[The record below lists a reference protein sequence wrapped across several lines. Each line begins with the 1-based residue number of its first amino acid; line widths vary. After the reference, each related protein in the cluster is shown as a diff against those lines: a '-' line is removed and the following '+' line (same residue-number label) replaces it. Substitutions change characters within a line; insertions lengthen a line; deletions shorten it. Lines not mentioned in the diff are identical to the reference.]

1 MSKSMS
7 KRLLFVA
14 GGTGGHLFPALAV
27 AARCRQ
33 LQPDSVIEFV
43 GTRGR
48 MEEKIVPREG
58 YPLNF
63 LWISGL
69 ERKISLKTLL
79 FPLKVVV
86 AVAQALRL
94 IGRFR
99 PDAVI
104 CAGAYVSWPMG
115 IAARMRRVPLVLMA
129 SDARPGLALSKLAAK
144 ASQIHVAFD
153 SAAGHFRALGARC
166 PILLSGNPVRSNLL
180 ASHDAAHA
188 RQHFGLH
195 PDRPTLFAF
204 GGSLGARS
212 VNNALDAVAD
222 KLRADGIQLIW
233 QTGTSYAGPE
243 LKEPDLYRST
253 FINEMELAYA
263 AADLVVARAGAM
275 TVSELAVVVKPSVLV
290 PLPIETVH
298 QRQNAEAIQAAGGG
312 VMVADNQIVE
322 QLYPVV
328 SGLLADRQRLA
339 EMGSKV
345 AALAVR
351 DADERIAQAI
361 VEIGKRK

>member
-1 MSKSMS
+1 MSEQ
-7 KRLLFVA
+7 RLLFVA

-27 AARCRQ
+27 AAQCRQ
-33 LQPDSVIEFV
+33 LQPNSVIEFV

-48 MEEKIVPREG
+48 MEEKIVPRQG

-115 IAARMRRVPLVLMA
+115 IAARIRRVPLVLMA

-153 SAAGHFRALGARC
+153 SAADHFRTLGARC
-166 PILLSGNPVRSNLL
+166 PILLSGNPVRSELL
-180 ASHDAAHA
+180 APHDAAQA
-188 RQHFGLH
+188 RQHFGLR
-195 PDRPTLFAF
+195 PDRPTIFAV

-212 VNNALDAVAD
+212 INNALDAVAH
-222 KLRADGIQLIW
+222 KFRADGVQLIW
-233 QTGTSYAGPE
+233 QTGTSYAGSE
-243 LKEPDLYRST
+243 LQEPDLYRST
-253 FINEMELAYA
+253 FINQMELAYA

-275 TVSELAVVVKPSVLV
+275 TVSELAVVGKPSVLI

-298 QRQNAEAIQAAGGG
+298 QRQNAEAMQAAGGG
-312 VMVADNQIVE
+312 VMIPDSQVSE
-322 QLYPVV
+322 RLYPVAA
-328 SGLLADRQRLA
+328 GLLSDPERLA
-339 EMGSKV
+339 EMGRNV

-351 DADERIAQAI
+351 DADRRIAK
-361 VEIGKRK
+361 EIMELH

>member
-1 MSKSMS
+1 MS

-27 AARCRQ
+27 ATRCRQ
-33 LQPDSVIEFV
+33 LQPNVAIEFV

-48 MEEKIVPREG
+48 IEEKIVPREG

-79 FPLKVVV
+79 FPLKVGTS
-86 AVAQALRL
+86 VAQALRL

-115 IAARMRRVPLVLMA
+115 IAARMRGVPLVLMA

-144 ASQIHVAFD
+144 ASQIHVAFP
-153 SAAGHFRALGARC
+153 SAADHFRALGARC
-166 PILLSGNPVRSNLL
+166 PILLSGNPVRSELL
-180 ASHDAAHA
+180 VPHDSAQA
-188 RQHFGLH
+188 RQHFGLR
-195 PDRPTLFAF
+195 PDRPTVFAF

-212 VNNALDAVAD
+212 INNALDAVAD
-222 KLRADGIQLIW
+222 KLRADGVQLIW
-233 QTGTSYAGPE
+233 QTGTSYADGE
-243 LKEPDLYRST
+243 RKEPDLYRST

-275 TVSELAVVVKPSVLV
+275 TVTELAVVGKPSVLV

-312 VMVADNQIVE
+312 VMVLDSQIME
-322 QLYPVV
+322 QFYPVV
-328 SGLLADRQRLA
+328 TGLFSDRERLA
-339 EMGSKV
+339 EMGKKV
-345 AALAVR
+345 AALGVR
-351 DADERIAQAI
+351 DADIRIAKEI
-361 VEIGKRK
+361 VEL